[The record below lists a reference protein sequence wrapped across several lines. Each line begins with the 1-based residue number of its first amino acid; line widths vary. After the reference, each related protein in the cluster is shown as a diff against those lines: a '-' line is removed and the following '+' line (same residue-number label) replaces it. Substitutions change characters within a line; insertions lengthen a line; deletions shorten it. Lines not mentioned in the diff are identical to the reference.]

1 MVYTAATVWLMV
13 IVLLAWGVHHLWSSM
28 IRPRTVN
35 IVLLPGTLVAQIGRI
50 VGLLLTGAKINNT
63 ALMEDD
69 EKGEPATDTDYAP
82 KIPVFGPV
90 IVGSLPLLATGT
102 AVYYLLT
109 TLGRPLVTVIPHDL
123 IAPEL
128 PTALAAFWDQLRA
141 MMTLT
146 EGTLDAVLH
155 SEMAPW
161 RILLLVYLMICLTV
175 RMAPFPRNV
184 RGHVGAIVAIG
195 VILALVGTI
204 SPKPTAIIEQAWPLV
219 SLTLG
224 CLLLLLMIS
233 LIARGVV
240 TTIRMVADL
249 K

>member
-1 MVYTAATVWLMV
+1 MVYAATAVWLMV
-13 IVLLAWGVHHLWSSM
+13 IVLLAWGVHHLWSGL

-35 IVLLPGTLVAQIGRI
+35 LVLLPGTLVAQIGRI

-63 ALMEDD
+63 ALMDDD
-69 EKGEPATDTDYAP
+69 EKGEPATDSSYEP

-102 AVYYLLT
+102 AAYYVLT
-109 TLGRPLVTVIPHDL
+109 TLGRPIVSTIPHDL

-141 MMTLT
+141 LLSLT
-146 EGTLDAVLH
+146 EGTLDAVRH

-161 RILLLVYLMICLTV
+161 RILLVVYLTV

-184 RGHVGAIVAIG
+184 RGHVGAIAATG
-195 VILALVGTI
+195 GILALAGTI

-219 SLTLG
+219 SLTVG

-233 LIARGVV
+233 LIARGAV
-240 TTIRMVADL
+240 TTIRMIAEL
-249 K
+249 Q